1 MATMLGD
8 VADLHQRNQ
17 IKGFPLKVKWFRNIG
32 TYQNQRGSIKR
43 EPRKPA
49 GSLFL
54 EKVYWLLIFENILV
68 KVWLSQ
74 HWTNQRLRR

>member
-32 TYQNQRGSIKR
+32 TYQNQRGSI
-43 EPRKPA
+43 ES
-49 GSLFL
+49 SLSPPL
-54 EKVYWLLIFENILV
+54 PCTTVGV
-68 KVWLSQ
+68 
-74 HWTNQRLRR
+74 